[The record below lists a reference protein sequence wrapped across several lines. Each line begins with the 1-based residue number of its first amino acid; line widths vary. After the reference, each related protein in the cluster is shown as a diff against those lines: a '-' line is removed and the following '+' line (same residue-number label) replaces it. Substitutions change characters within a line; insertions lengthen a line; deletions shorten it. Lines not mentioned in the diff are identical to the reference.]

1 LSLAVGS
8 DVVPVPPA
16 LLSSLFRDAAC
27 APALGLEALLP
38 SALGTLLPIA
48 WPAWL
53 LQADPAAL
61 GNHGV
66 EVAET
71 LIQVG
76 RFLVIFLAARTLAE
90 VMVRL
95 QLPTILGELLAGVL
109 IGVSGFHLLVPP
121 DTGVLLSA
129 WLLNLVAGLSGVSP
143 DQVQNLYSE
152 SFPGLQQVSLLGLYA
167 LLFLTGLE
175 SELDELVAVGLQAT
189 TVAVTGVVLPFA
201 LGTLGL
207 HFLFHVPLVLS
218 VFAGAAMTATSIGIT
233 ASVFGELGWLRTRE
247 GQIVIGAA
255 VLDDILGIVIL
266 AVVVS
271 LASGDSFALAP
282 ILRLVVAAM
291 VFVAAALWLSR
302 SAAPA
307 FDWVLDRL
315 KAPGEVVVAGFV
327 VLILCC
333 FAAQAIGLEA
343 ALGAFAAGLILSRSR
358 HTEAIQE
365 TVKPLVALFATVFF
379 VLIGTGMD
387 LSVLNPLDPANRQG
401 LVVAAF
407 LLAVA
412 VAGKVAAGWSYWS
425 AEPTRRLVVGLGML
439 PRGEVGLIF
448 LGLGSQAG
456 ILTPALEAAI
466 LLMVIGTTF
475 LAPILLRLVLST
487 PQASVVEQPL

>member
-1 LSLAVGS
+1 L
-8 DVVPVPPA
+8 
-16 LLSSLFRDAAC
+16 
-27 APALGLEALLP
+27 
-38 SALGTLLPIA
+38 
-48 WPAWL
+48 L
-53 LQADPAAL
+53 LQA
-61 GNHGV
+61 GGEGISNHSV
-66 EVAET
+66 EVAEI

-90 VMVRL
+90 ILVRF

-109 IGVSGFHLLVPP
+109 IGVSGFHFLIPP
-121 DTGVLLSA
+121 DTGARLNH
-129 WLLNLVAGLSGVSP
+129 WLLDLVAALSGVTP
-143 DQVQNLYSE
+143 DLAQTIYSE

-175 SELDELVAVGLQAT
+175 SELDELVAV
-189 TVAVTGVVLPFA
+189 LPFA
-201 LGTLGL
+201 LGALGL
-207 HFLFHVPLVLS
+207 HYLFHVPLVLA

-271 LASGDSFALAP
+271 LAGGDSFALAP
-282 ILRLVVAAM
+282 ILRLVVAAV

-302 SAAPA
+302 TAAPV

-327 VLILCC
+327 VLSLCC

-387 LSVLNPLDPANRQG
+387 LSVLNPLDPANREG

-407 LLAVA
+407 LLVVA
-412 VAGKVAAGWSYWS
+412 VLGKLAAGWSYWS
-425 AEPTRRLVVGLGML
+425 ILPTRRLVVGLGML

-487 PQASVVEQPL
+487 PETSVAEQPL